1 MEMKKLFSKLIITLL
16 ICLLFLFIGLIL
28 ASCAKQVEYKD
39 VYIPQKCQVELPP
52 KLNCSSVSST
62 DYEAITHCMI
72 WNKKRQ
78 ELLEARLK
86 FCIGDD
92 L

>member
-1 MEMKKLFSKLIITLL
+1 MEVKKLFDKFIITLL
-16 ICLLFLFIGLIL
+16 IFLFFLFVGLIL
-28 ASCAKQVEYKD
+28 ASCAKQVEYKY

-52 KLNCSSVSST
+52 KLDCSSVVST

-72 WNKKRQ
+72 WNKKRE

-86 FCIGDD
+86 FCIGE
-92 L
+92 

>member
-1 MEMKKLFSKLIITLL
+1 MYHKSIRDMICILIGVILFMILLAIIVSGCASSKP
-16 ICLLFLFIGLIL
+16 
-28 ASCAKQVEYKD
+28 VE
-39 VYIPQKCQVELPP
+39 VYIPQKCQTEIPP
-52 KLNCSSVSST
+52 KLDCSSVKP
-62 DYEAITHCMI
+62 DEYEKITHCMI

-78 ELLEARLK
+78 ELLEARLR